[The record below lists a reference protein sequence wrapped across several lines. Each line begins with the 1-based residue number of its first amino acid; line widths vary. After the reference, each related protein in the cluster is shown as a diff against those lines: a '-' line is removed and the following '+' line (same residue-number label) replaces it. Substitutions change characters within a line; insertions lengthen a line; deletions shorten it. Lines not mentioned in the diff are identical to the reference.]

1 MSPVL
6 RNETAA
12 PVGAED
18 ARQGGQPAAQGEQIH
33 ALLADA
39 AAHYRDAL
47 RASPQAVRYLASRG
61 IGGAIAARFGLGFAR
76 PKWRDLGP
84 VLERH
89 SEEAAQA
96 CGLLA
101 GSGEGDDAR
110 RFDRF
115 RDRVMFP
122 IRNRAGQVAGFGGR
136 VIDGTEDPKY
146 LNSPE
151 GVTFK
156 KRELLY
162 GLYEAQE
169 AIQAQGVAVV
179 VEGYLDVVSV
189 AQAGFLPV
197 VGTLGTACS
206 SEQIAELMTLTRR
219 IVFCFD
225 GDAAGRRAAAR
236 ALEIVAPFIDQGCAF
251 DFVFLPE
258 GEDPDSFV
266 RVHGLEGFQTALNG
280 ATPVQAFVIEHVS
293 ADCDMQYAEGRS
305 LCAHR
310 AKPLWLA
317 MPEGPV
323 RAALLDYCAKL
334 LKFTEAELL
343 DLWHR

>member
-1 MSPVL
+1 ML
-6 RNETAA
+6 RNESAA
-12 PVGAED
+12 PAGAGA
-18 ARQGGQPAAQGEQIH
+18 ARQDGQQAAQSAQIH

-101 GSGEGDDAR
+101 SSGEGEDAR

-122 IRNRAGQVAGFGGR
+122 IRSRAGLVAGFGGR
-136 VIDGTEDPKY
+136 VIDGAEDPKY

-151 GVTFK
+151 GATFR

-189 AQAGFLPV
+189 AQVGFAPV

-206 SEQIAELMTLTRR
+206 AEQIAELMTLTSR

-236 ALEIVAPFIDQGCAF
+236 ALEIVVPFIDQGCAF

-266 RVHGLEGFQTALNG
+266 RVHGLEGFQTALAG
-280 ATPVQAFVIEHVS
+280 AMPVQNFVIEHVS
-293 ADCDMQYAEGRS
+293 AGCDMQYAEGRS
-305 LCAHR
+305 MCSHR
-310 AKPLWLA
+310 AKPLWFA
-317 MPEGPV
+317 MPDGPV
-323 RAALLDYCAKL
+323 RASLLDYCAKL
-334 LKFTEAELL
+334 LKFPEADLL

>member
-1 MSPVL
+1 ML
-6 RNETAA
+6 RNETVA
-12 PVGAED
+12 PVDAED
-18 ARQGGQPAAQGEQIH
+18 ARQDGQGAVQCAQIH

-47 RASPQAVRYLASRG
+47 RASPQAVRCLAGRG

-76 PKWRDLGP
+76 PKWRDLGL

-89 SEEAAQA
+89 TEAAAQA

-101 GSGEGDDAR
+101 GSAEGREAR

-136 VIDGTEDPKY
+136 LIVGAEGPKY

-162 GLYEAQE
+162 GLYEAQG
-169 AIQAQGVAVV
+169 AIQAARLAVV

-189 AQAGFLPV
+189 AQVGFLPV

-206 SEQIAELMTLTRR
+206 SEQIAELLTLTRR

-236 ALEIVAPFIDQGCAF
+236 VLETVVSFIDQGCAF

-266 RVHGLEGFQTALNG
+266 RVHGLEGFQAALGG

-293 ADCDMQYAEGRS
+293 TDCDMQCAEGRS

-310 AKPLWLA
+310 AKLLWLA
-317 MPEGPV
+317 MPEGPA
-323 RAALLDYCAKL
+323 RTGLLDYCAKL
-334 LKFTEAELL
+334 LKFTEGELL
-343 DLWHR
+343 DLWRR

>member
-1 MSPVL
+1 ML
-6 RNETAA
+6 RNHTHA
-12 PVGAED
+12 PSGADQTREGGRE
-18 ARQGGQPAAQGEQIH
+18 AIQGAQIH

-76 PKWRDLGP
+76 PKWRDLGA
-84 VLERH
+84 VLGRH
-89 SEEAAQA
+89 VDEAARV

-101 GSGEGDDAR
+101 SSGEGDEAQ

-115 RDRVMFP
+115 RNRVMFP
-122 IRNRAGQVAGFGGR
+122 IRNRAGLVAGFGGR
-136 VIDGTEDPKY
+136 VIDGNEDPKY

-162 GLYEAQE
+162 GLYEAQD
-169 AIQAQGVAVV
+169 AIAAQGLAVV

-206 SEQIAELMTLTRR
+206 SEQIGELMTLTRR

-236 ALEIVAPFIDQGCAF
+236 ALEVVAPFVDRGCSF

-266 RVHGLEGFQTALNG
+266 RVHGLEGFQTALDG
-280 ATPVQAFVIEHVS
+280 ATPIQAFVIECVS

-305 LCAHR
+305 LCSHR
-310 AKPLWLA
+310 AKALWQAL
-317 MPEGPV
+317 PEGPV
-323 RAALLDYCAKL
+323 RASLLDYCAEL
-334 LKFTEAELL
+334 LKFTEDELL
-343 DLWHR
+343 ALWDR